1 MAGRM
6 KQEGKGALPVMIR
19 GVVYEDARAAGRAL
33 GVSHRTINNLVARG
47 RADHAGLGRGK
58 HDQHHRSNAKPVK
71 IGPLEFRSVSAA
83 AKELGID
90 RSTLRRY
97 LQGGAD
103 KSGALPQQS
112 ER

>member
-1 MAGRM
+1 MPRGPNPM
-6 KQEGKGALPVMIR
+6 PVIIR
-19 GVVYEDARAAGRAL
+19 GKVYPDARAAAKAL

-103 KSGALPQQS
+103 KSGALPRQS
-112 ER
+112 RQ